1 MEPTSPGGINLDVF
15 GLLKQLLSDNGKPA
29 VNLQNTNGKLTLLFE
44 WQEEKQNAQSVN
56 PAVLSQKK
64 RRRGKRRWKPKQRN
78 DIKIPS
84 SDVVDVLEHQ
94 STSNTVVISKSKH
107 VSPSAHRRNQRRL
120 STFVTQKLIGITN
133 PEHVCNP
140 ESENGNTSSPV
151 SAVNGLAACSH
162 ADAENGI
169 TSSQRH
175 EIENG
180 ITSSLHENGITS
192 SPETEIGIAS
202 SPDENGITSSPET
215 ESVETIASS
224 LETKTVSS
232 SRLSMTKFESHIE
245 SVIAKAKARADL
257 YIKEAEAEL
266 LKHNH

>member
-1 MEPTSPGGINLDVF
+1 MEPTTPGGINLDVF

-64 RRRGKRRWKPKQRN
+64 RRRGNRRWKPKQRN

-151 SAVNGLAACSH
+151 SAINGLASSP
-162 ADAENGI
+162 ADAEKGI
-169 TSSQRH
+169 TSSH
-175 EIENG
+175 ACIGLCN
-180 ITSSLHENGITS
+180 ENGITS

-202 SPDENGITSSPET
+202 SPEPENGITSSTET
-215 ESVETIASS
+215 ESIGTIASS
-224 LETKTVSS
+224 LETKTVLS

-257 YIKEAEAEL
+257 YIKNRVIET
-266 LKHNH
+266 

>member
-64 RRRGKRRWKPKQRN
+64 RRRGNRRWKPKQRN

-151 SAVNGLAACSH
+151 SAVNGLACSH

-202 SPDENGITSSPET
+202 SPDENGITSSPD
-215 ESVETIASS
+215 TIASS

-232 SRLSMTKFESHIE
+232 SGLSMTKFESHIE

-257 YIKEAEAEL
+257 YIKNHEL